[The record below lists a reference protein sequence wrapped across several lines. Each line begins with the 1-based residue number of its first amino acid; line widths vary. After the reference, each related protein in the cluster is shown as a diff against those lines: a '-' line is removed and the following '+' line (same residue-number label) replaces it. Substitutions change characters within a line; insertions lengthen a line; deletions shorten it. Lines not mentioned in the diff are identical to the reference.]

1 MPDRQAKIERQTK
14 ETSIELELNI
24 DGSGQSEIS
33 TGIFMF
39 DHLLQQVAR
48 HGTFDVKLKAAGD
61 DPHHLIEDIGII
73 LGKAFNEALGDKRGI
88 VRMASFSV
96 PMEDSLSTVV
106 VDLSG
111 RAYTVLDIPFE
122 GNDMPGFHTS
132 LINHFLES
140 FANAAAMNLHAI
152 IIYGSNDHHRA
163 ESLFKA
169 LGRALD
175 QASRIDERI
184 KNELPTTKGILE
196 S

>member
-1 MPDRQAKIERQTK
+1 MPTRQAKIVRQTK

-24 DGSGQSEIS
+24 DGSGQAEIN

-48 HGTFDVKLKAAGD
+48 HGVFDIKLKTSGD
-61 DPHHLIEDIGII
+61 DPHHLIEDIGIA
-73 LGKAFNEALGDKRGI
+73 LGKAFSEALAEKRGI

-122 GNDMPGFHTS
+122 GNDMPGFNTS
-132 LINHFLES
+132 LIGHFLES

-152 IIYGSNDHHRA
+152 IIYGTNDHHRA

-175 QASRIDERI
+175 RASCIDERI
-184 KNELPTTKGILE
+184 RGELPTTKGMLE
-196 S
+196 T